1 MIIKI
6 PKEQYQKLAWELQE
20 IKKRIVMYK
29 REDAIGKRRILP
41 EIRKKKDNVISIL
54 EEIFQLRR

>member
-20 IKKRIVMYK
+20 IKKRIVMHK
-29 REDAIGKRRILP
+29 REDAIGKRRILL

-54 EEIFQLRR
+54 EEIF

>member
-1 MIIKI
+1 VIIKI

-20 IKKRIVMYK
+20 IKKRIVMHK
-29 REDAIGKRRILP
+29 REDAIGKRRILL

-54 EEIFQLRR
+54 EEIF

>member
-29 REDAIGKRRILP
+29 REDAIGKWRILL

-54 EEIFQLRR
+54 EEIF